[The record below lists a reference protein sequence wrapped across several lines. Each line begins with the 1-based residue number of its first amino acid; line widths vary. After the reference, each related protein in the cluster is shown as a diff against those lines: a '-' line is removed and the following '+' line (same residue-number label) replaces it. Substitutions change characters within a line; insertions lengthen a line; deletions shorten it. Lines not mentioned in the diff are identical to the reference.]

1 MEILVQYMIVCISP
15 TKVSHKNKISVKSG
29 NPSVAAS
36 IKKSPFYTMAKSILK
51 ETVQSWNKKGEYKN
65 SCCIIWLMKS
75 QPKMNKLHGIMF
87 IEIPNQLHLLTVI
100 YEDLYMPLC
109 IPESCW
115 QSNVQNDMQYSI
127 LLIA

>member
-51 ETVQSWNKKGEYKN
+51 ETVN
-65 SCCIIWLMKS
+65 L
-75 QPKMNKLHGIMF
+75 
-87 IEIPNQLHLLTVI
+87 EIRKVNIRILVV
-100 YEDLYMPLC
+100 LYD
-109 IPESCW
+109 S
-115 QSNVQNDMQYSI
+115 
-127 LLIA
+127 